1 MSIYHKSIIAGAVE
15 IAKIEADPTLDVVYL
30 EPDGTVVSANRSI
43 FYAASPARKEITAG
57 LPFDSNAPLL
67 SACAIPTKQ
76 LVDFLKSIPTDKQ
89 FKGKLEYISITTGAG
104 NMITAT
110 IHDGRGPRTTVLRTV
125 KPHPATVGWRAVFKS
140 LNKAVSGGLGR
151 FVYNRARLNAV
162 VSAIDAA
169 CKYDGTFSLIEQT
182 PFEAG
187 YLWRA
192 FNQLT
197 GQYIL
202 IAFKMLLPADVPP
215 VEQWERDLDAR
226 HKPVL
231 RKILIRPR

>member
-1 MSIYHKSIIAGAVE
+1 LTIFHKSIIAGAVE
-15 IAKIEADPTLDVVYL
+15 IAKIESDPTLDIVYF

-57 LPFDSNAPLL
+57 LPFNDVPLI
-67 SACAIPTKQ
+67 STCAIPTKQ

-104 NMITAT
+104 NMLTAT
-110 IHDGRGPRTTVLRTV
+110 IHDGRGPRMTVLRTV
-125 KPHPATVGWRAVFKS
+125 KPHPATVGWRNVFKS

-215 VEQWERDLDAR
+215 VESWERNVLSANK
-226 HKPVL
+226 KP
-231 RKILIRPR
+231 LIRPR